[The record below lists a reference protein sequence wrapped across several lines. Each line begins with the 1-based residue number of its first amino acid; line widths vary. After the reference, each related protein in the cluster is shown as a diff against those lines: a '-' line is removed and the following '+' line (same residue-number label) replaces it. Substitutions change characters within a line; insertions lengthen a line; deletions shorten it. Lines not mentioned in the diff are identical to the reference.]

1 MQIHELAALSGNPAS
16 GNVLAIDTGS
26 VTRKIDYTAL
36 AKAIVEQYNGSTLA
50 GSAQTVQ
57 AAINALNTSIGET
70 AESIDTQA
78 INQSYGALFPDTFWK
93 KLTLINADVNQNAA
107 SGALRPDRPYHIA
120 TESVLHFDHA
130 LTVST
135 TDATLQVAD
144 RIYAEDGTFISTNNW
159 KRSITIPANAY
170 FRLVFRAQPDDQSV
184 TLDITTSMAKVTFE
198 IASKFDDVATELS
211 DIESVIVRHDAQT
224 LTDAQKEQAREN
236 IGALA
241 ARLYIS
247 ENALDLT
254 QTDLIMSGKT
264 LNGSGAIADGAAYAL
279 FKIPVDGIDGIGY
292 QIYAPNSNNTS
303 YAAKGQRAAMYDAN
317 GTLLGL
323 VVNNTGD
330 PAYVT
335 NADCRWL
342 YMSSNVNS
350 ALSNGQVMVLKNA
363 LSVSIPISECGM
375 IPYESALMLNTP
387 WSGRTWAAYGDSIS
401 AKCNG
406 DFTGI
411 SWARYVNKYCGFG
424 AFHGRSI
431 GGQKFAFEAH
441 GGSVSFVNT
450 TSGNYNSRNDSYN
463 YDNYTGTVP
472 DGCTKVRGAF
482 SSWLRITTM
491 FPASIKDSINMV
503 FIMGGTND
511 NVSTDALSWVS
522 GSTVDPEWAASSY
535 YATYGGD
542 YNIDTLPGG
551 VASTIMKFQAWMPNA
566 LIVIGTP
573 CNGKTQSA
581 GSIRPDFTPDEYSKA
596 ARVKEIAGMFG
607 CPVIDVYS
615 TCSINTLN
623 SSTYI
628 TDGTHPSTPNAL
640 KRLSKAVIGGLNGIV
655 PARD

>member
-1 MQIHELAALSGNPAS
+1 MYWIIERKSDLAKGAKAALASASVMPLAYPGDSDGHLWRVTVTNDGEPVDLTGASVTGYFYRQVDGNTPIVHETVAS
-16 GNVLAIDTGS
+16 GNAASVLIPQAAYAYEGYVSAIMRIALGGEIMTVDAINFNVGANLTGS
-26 VTRKIDYTAL
+26 IIDPGE
-36 AKAIVEQYNGSTLA
+36 V
-50 GSAQTVQ
+50 VD
-57 AAINALNTSIGET
+57 INAVLQHISDMET
-70 AESIDTQA
+70 ATAAAQAVVSSSVRYDTAQ
-78 INQSYGALFPDTFWK
+78 
-93 KLTLINADVNQNAA
+93 
-107 SGALRPDRPYHIA
+107 
-120 TESVLHFDHA
+120 A
-130 LTVST
+130 LT
-135 TDATLQVAD
+135 
-144 RIYAEDGTFISTNNW
+144 
-159 KRSITIPANAY
+159 IT
-170 FRLVFRAQPDDQSV
+170 
-184 TLDITTSMAKVTFE
+184 
-198 IASKFDDVATELS
+198 
-211 DIESVIVRHDAQT
+211 
-224 LTDAQKEQAREN
+224 QKAQARTN

-241 ARLYIS
+241 TRLYIS

-254 QTDLIMSGKT
+254 QTDLIMAGKT
-264 LNGSGAIADGAAYAL
+264 LNSTGGITSSANYAL
-279 FKIPVDGIDGIGY
+279 FKIPVTGIDGIGY

-303 YAAKGQRAAMYDAN
+303 YAAKGQRAAMYDASGN
-317 GTLLGL
+317 LLGM

-335 NADCRWL
+335 NADCRWM

-363 LSVSIPISECGM
+363 ASVIIDIAECGLL
-375 IPYESALMLNTP
+375 PFESALLQTTP
-387 WSGRTWAAYGDSIS
+387 WSGMTWAAYGDSIS

-411 SWARYVNKYCGFG
+411 SWARYVNKYMGFG

-431 GGQKFAFEAH
+431 GGQKFAFGTN

-482 SSWLRITTM
+482 SSWLRITSM
-491 FPASIKDSINMV
+491 FPASIKDNIDMV

-511 NVSTDALSWVS
+511 SVSNAELSWVS

-573 CNGKTQSA
+573 CNGKTQSS

-615 TCSINTLN
+615 TCSINVLN

-628 TDGTHPSTPNAL
+628 SDGTHPSTPNAL